1 MPVRAT
7 HDRGDP
13 TGHGVA
19 RPGPPGRSTTRVL
32 AEGVVAVTR
41 YTARAKRWKHGW
53 ELHVDGV
60 GVTQSRTLETAER
73 QVLDFV
79 ESLLDRDTSG
89 DSVGVVVDLGEL
101 GVRLTEVRRK
111 SDEATKL
118 QLEAAAQSRATVHEM
133 RGVGLSVSDIAALLH
148 VSRGRVSQMLEPR
161 DDTTADLAPRAARAD
176 VVIAAAG
183 GPVAVAEKRH
193 RRHTSTA

>member
-1 MPVRAT
+1 MT
-7 HDRGDP
+7 H
-13 TGHGVA
+13 
-19 RPGPPGRSTTRVL
+19 
-32 AEGVVAVTR
+32 

-60 GVTQSRTLETAER
+60 GVTQSRTLDTAER

-79 ESLLDRDTSG
+79 ESLLGRDTSG

-101 GVRLTEVRRK
+101 GVRLTEARRK

-118 QLEAAAQSRATVHEM
+118 QLVAAAQSRAAVHEM

-148 VSRGRVSQMLEPR
+148 VSRGRVSQLLEPR
-161 DDTTADLAPRAARAD
+161 NDTTADLASGAARAD
-176 VVIAAAG
+176 VVIST
-183 GPVAVAEKRH
+183 GPVAGSEKRH